1 MPQWELATDTN
12 NHSGSGVVRAC
23 AFCTNPDPTGRRS
36 GIIRIERL
44 SSLGR
49 SANDY
54 ASGRVAAGEG
64 E

>member
-12 NHSGSGVVRAC
+12 NHSGSGVVRVC

-36 GIIRIERL
+36 GIIGVERL

-49 SANDY
+49 SPDDY
-54 ASGRVAAGEG
+54 ASGRVAAREG
-64 E
+64 Q